1 MRRSKRYR
9 ALLEMYDK
17 SKIYSLDEAVTTVK
31 KLATAKFDETVEAA
45 FLLGIEASKGDQQVR
60 GSVTLPKGSGKKVKV
75 LVFATGEKAE
85 EARAAGADYVGD
97 DDLIQKIQKE
107 GFLDFDVAI
116 ATPDMMKKVGRL
128 GRILGTR
135 GLMPNPKV
143 GTVTNN
149 IEATVKEFKFGKATF
164 RNDKAGN
171 LHTIVGKASMPEEDL
186 KENLLAVAK
195 AVMALRPEKA
205 KGKFFK
211 KLTLS
216 TTLST
221 GVKVDA
227 DELTNL
233 IK

>member
-1 MRRSKRYR
+1 MKRSKRYR
-9 ALLEMYDK
+9 ELLKLYDK
-17 SKIYSLDEAVTTVK
+17 TKVYSLDEALETVK
-31 KLATAKFDETVEAA
+31 KLGTAKFDETVEAA
-45 FLLGIEASKGDQQVR
+45 FVLGIEASKGDQQVR
-60 GSVTLPKGSGKKVKV
+60 GSATLPKGSGKKVKV
-75 LVFATGEKAE
+75 LVFAVGEKAE
-85 EARAAGADYVGD
+85 EARNAGADYVGD

-149 IEATVKEFKFGKATF
+149 IESTVKEFKSGKATF

-171 LHTIVGKASMPEEDL
+171 LHTIVGKVSMPVEDL
-186 KENLLAVAK
+186 KENLLAVSK
-195 AVMALRPEKA
+195 AIMALRPEKA

-216 TTLST
+216 TTQGT
-221 GVKVDA
+221 GVKVDS

-233 IK
+233 VK